1 MDLDIDMSPL
11 INHNWQCL
19 HLDVLGQTFSVKKY
33 DEIPSDVLRGLSV
46 PKATSGIISITR
58 TTEEISIVCEAEK
71 DEGEW
76 KCIKIV
82 GPMDFELTGVICA
95 FTTPL
100 KDAGIP
106 VFAIS
111 TW

>member
-1 MDLDIDMSPL
+1 MHQDSGSDGI
-11 INHNWQCL
+11 WF
-19 HLDVLGQTFSVKKY
+19 TFSPGRVSLCA
-33 DEIPSDVLRGLSV
+33 D
-46 PKATSGIISITR
+46 R
-58 TTEEISIVCEAEK
+58 TI
-71 DEGEW
+71 
-76 KCIKIV
+76 
-82 GPMDFELTGVICA
+82 ELTGVICA